1 MAASAPPLGFA
12 HPLDAIPIRIPGVEE
27 KLDGRGQLHLRRLLP
42 PRNRFDRWVRR
53 LFQLTPAAELQVD
66 GNGAEFWR
74 LVDGRR
80 TLRMIADQLARR
92 FSLEAEAAGDAVILF
107 TRLLMVREFIAL
119 EIPAAAR
126 PPRP

>member
-1 MAASAPPLGFA
+1 MADPAPPLGSS
-12 HPLDAIPIRIPGVEE
+12 HPLDAIPIRIPGVEG
-27 KLDGRGQLHLRRLLP
+27 KLDARGQLHLRRLLP
-42 PRNRFDRWVRR
+42 PRNRLDRWVRR
-53 LFQLTPAAELQVD
+53 LFRVTPAAELQVD

-126 PPRP
+126 PPRT